1 MGFEHIPVLLKE
13 TIHELKIN
21 PDGVY
26 VDCTTG
32 GGGHSEEIVKRLNY
46 GKLIC
51 IDQDLEALE
60 AAKIRLR
67 PWEKQIHFI
76 HSNFVRL
83 KDLVQGLGI
92 DKLDGILM
100 DIGVSSHQL
109 DEADRGFSYHE
120 DAPLDMRMDQQ
131 ADIATAAD
139 IINSYAEEDL
149 ARIFWTYGEER
160 WGKRVAAFIV
170 EERKTRRIEGASEL
184 VDIIRRAIP
193 RKARPEDK
201 HPARKIFQALRI
213 EVNRELEVLDKVI
226 EDGIDLLRPRGRF
239 CIISFHSL
247 EDRIVKNQF
256 KEKSTGCKCPPDF
269 PVCICG
275 RKPEVEIITKKPI
288 TATDRELDINPRA
301 RSAKLRV
308 IEKL

>member
-226 EDGIDLLRPRGRF
+226 ED
-239 CIISFHSL
+239 
-247 EDRIVKNQF
+247 RIVKNQF